1 MNNLL
6 TSAYGIDVAINNVQ
20 TDLYASLV
28 SLWHGDI
35 EGYGRIHKNNK
46 KDDKVIPEHY
56 TKEGQFKEVY
66 YDDKL
71 GADFFFIVG
80 NDDST
85 EDQLLYVSNVKCVFM
100 LNLNRIYPSD
110 EERSDVKAQKDV
122 VEILRK
128 YDYHGYKITGISK
141 TISNIFSGFDTSKI
155 KFTDIQPAHCF
166 SINIDLS
173 YYLTDKCE

>member
-1 MNNLL
+1 MNNTL
-6 TSAYGIDVAINNVQ
+6 TSTYGIDVAINDVQ
-20 TDLYASLV
+20 TDLYASLT
-28 SLWHGDI
+28 SLWSGDI

-46 KDDKVIPEHY
+46 KDTTIPEHY
-56 TKEGQFKEVY
+56 IGENQYKDVY

-80 NDDST
+80 DDDTT
-85 EDQLLYVSNVKCVFM
+85 EDEMLYISKVKCVFM
-100 LNLNRIYPSD
+100 LNLSRIYPSD
-110 EERSDVKAQKDV
+110 AERSDVKAQRDV

-128 YDYHGYKITGISK
+128 YDYHGYTITGISK

-155 KFTDIQPAHCF
+155 KFTDIHPAHCF